1 MNYTVLDVFINLGT
15 IQDSPWLG
23 YTGAMVRLECCV
35 TPSIDT
41 VRGWVSERERE
52 SQGERVSGRES
63 LRERETERQRDTD
76 KR

>member
-1 MNYTVLDVFINLGT
+1 
-15 IQDSPWLG
+15 
-23 YTGAMVRLECCV
+23 MVRLECCV